1 MLYAADMEFLRLIHN
16 VRFDTPLGLML
27 SNPLVAASLVLFVWS
42 LAPAIKGTVGRG
54 FLVWLRVTWA
64 AFLLPAVTGVL
75 LALGGEKVASATDA
89 GKGLTRYGLPVDPSR
104 NWEHWMYV
112 AFVLGSLYLI
122 ELLITERLTT
132 RRIGLR
138 FLPLVTFFMYGCAF
152 MIGRVAVFPGSTP
165 GT

>member
-1 MLYAADMEFLRLIHN
+1 MEFLRQLHDLHFN
-16 VRFDTPLGLML
+16 TPLGILL

-42 LAPAIKGTVGRG
+42 VAPAVKGVVGRG

-64 AFLLPAVTGVL
+64 TFLLPAVTGVL
-75 LALGGEKVASATDA
+75 LALNGEKVASATDM
-89 GKGLTRYGLPVDPSR
+89 GKGLSRYGQPVDPSR
-104 NWEHWMYV
+104 NLEHWMYV
-112 AFVLGSLYLI
+112 AFVLLSLFGIEFLVASRLI
-122 ELLITERLTT
+122 D